1 MTLLVQLMKWEISIF
16 LLALAGTVAIQL
28 LTGQIKTSGL
38 LQGTINGRPPD
49 SNQYFS
55 PERVQ
60 LLILTLGAGL
70 HYLSLVLTN
79 PNPGTFPPVPQNWPA
94 VVGGSNVIYLAGK
107 TYSRWFAGPGPGTKN
122 SNGSLTTGD

>member
-1 MTLLVQLMKWEISIF
+1 MTLLVQLIRWEIVIF
-16 LLALAGTVAIQL
+16 LAALAGTVVIQL
-28 LTGQIKTSGL
+28 LTGQINTTGL
-38 LQGTINGRPPD
+38 LQGTISGRPRD
-49 SNQYFS
+49 NNQYFS

-60 LLILTLGAGL
+60 LLILTLGAGF

-107 TYSRWFAGPGPGTKN
+107 AYSRWFAGAGPNAGHKN
-122 SNGSLTTGD
+122 SNGSSE